1 MARFSPG
8 RGFPQRLPS
17 PGLGLSAQLRRGRWH
32 IISGFPGGV
41 MDELS
46 LPFSRSRL
54 PGDGAAGRAV
64 GVGSPG
70 REPPAGLLRRGL
82 FTEVCALAENHG
94 QHQEER
100 PVHPFR

>member
-1 MARFSPG
+1 MARFSRG
-8 RGFPQRLPS
+8 RGFPQRLHS
-17 PGLGLSAQLRRGRWH
+17 PGQGLPPQLRRGRWH
-32 IISGFPGGV
+32 IITNFPGGV
-41 MDELS
+41 VDELT

-64 GVGSPG
+64 GVGPPG

-82 FTEVCALAENHG
+82 FTGASALAENHG

-100 PVHPFR
+100 PVHPLI